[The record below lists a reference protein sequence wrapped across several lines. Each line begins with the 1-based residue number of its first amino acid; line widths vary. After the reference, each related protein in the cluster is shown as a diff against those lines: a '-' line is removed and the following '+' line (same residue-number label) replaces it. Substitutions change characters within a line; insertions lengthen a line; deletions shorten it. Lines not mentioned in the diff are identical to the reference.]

1 MVNAIMRLTSYLD
14 LKTIIICVG
23 LLTTATGGMMGTMEA
38 VGATA
43 IGGVLYALFSG
54 QPITIIGTT
63 GPLLAFLKVLYEAC
77 KSQGVPFLTVYA
89 WVGLPYIRT
98 YEHTYVLFYGLIR
111 TTLCR

>member
-1 MVNAIMRLTSYLD
+1 
-14 LKTIIICVG
+14 
-23 LLTTATGGMMGTMEA
+23 MGTMEA

-43 IGGVLYALFSG
+43 LGGVLYALFSG

-89 WVGLPYIRT
+89 WVG
-98 YEHTYVLFYGLIR
+98 HTYNDTYIN
-111 TTLCR
+111 TYIHTYIHTYNS

>member
-1 MVNAIMRLTSYLD
+1 MLCSLLICD
-14 LKTIIICVG
+14 DFCVG

-43 IGGVLYALFSG
+43 LGGVLYALFSG

-89 WVGLPYIRT
+89 WVG
-98 YEHTYVLFYGLIR
+98 HTYNDTYIN
-111 TTLCR
+111 TYIHTYIHTYNS

>member
-1 MVNAIMRLTSYLD
+1 
-14 LKTIIICVG
+14 
-23 LLTTATGGMMGTMEA
+23 MGTMEA

-43 IGGVLYALFSG
+43 LGGVLYALFSG

-89 WVGLPYIRT
+89 WVG
-98 YEHTYVLFYGLIR
+98 HTYNDTYIN
-111 TTLCR
+111 TYIHS